1 MSNINKLNKE
11 FINKLNKIYKEEDL
25 EIIYK

>member
-1 MSNINKLNKE
+1 MSTINKLNKE